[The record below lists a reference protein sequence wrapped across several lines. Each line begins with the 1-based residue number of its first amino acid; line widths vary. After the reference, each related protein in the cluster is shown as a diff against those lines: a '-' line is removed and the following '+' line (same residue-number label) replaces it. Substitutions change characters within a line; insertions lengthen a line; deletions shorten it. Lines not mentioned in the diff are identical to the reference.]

1 MNRDWYDHCMRL
13 QPREEILTALEKKI
27 KGMFKNNKHLL
38 KEEEVKELIEFTKN
52 LATQF
57 DQITI
62 YAFTATEL
70 RDHHRR
76 KAGLL

>member
-1 MNRDWYDHCMRL
+1 MNKDWYDRCMQL
-13 QPREEILTALEKKI
+13 QPREEILTTLEKKI

-62 YAFTATEL
+62 YAFAASEL
-70 RDHHRR
+70 RDYHRK

>member
-1 MNRDWYDHCMRL
+1 MNKDWYDNCMRL

-62 YAFTATEL
+62 YALAASEL
-70 RDHHRR
+70 RDHHTRM
-76 KAGLL
+76 AGLL